1 MSLHLLGTSLVAPL
15 AGGEGEGF
23 HAPSPEEFYWPI
35 FGSGDWTF
43 TRPMLMLALSVVLI
57 SVVLIALTKKAAI
70 VPGKG
75 QWMVEQAYD
84 FVRNGIARD
93 VIGSKD
99 FLKYV
104 PLLFSLF
111 VLILVNNLFGIIPP
125 IQYPTMSR
133 IGFPIALTLIV
144 YAVYHIA
151 GMRRKGVGHYLGGM
165 IPKGLPKPIYLLIVP
180 LEYATYF
187 IIRPLTLALR
197 LFGNMFAGHM
207 LLLLFILGGEYMLL
221 HGGIGLK
228 ITSIG
233 SFAMALIFTAFEAL
247 IQFLQ
252 AYIFTLLAATYIADA
267 LAEEH

>member
-1 MSLHLLGTSLVAPL
+1 MSLSLVGL
-15 AGGEGEGF
+15 ALASEGESEGF

-43 TRPMLMLALSVVLI
+43 TRPMLMMALSVLILGVLL
-57 SVVLIALTKKAAI
+57 VTLTKKAAI

-93 VIGSKD
+93 IIGSKD
-99 FLKYV
+99 FLKYT

-111 VLILVNNLFGIIPP
+111 TLILLNNLFGIIPP

-151 GMRRKGVGHYLGGM
+151 GMRRKGVGHYLSGM
-165 IPKGLPKPIYLLIVP
+165 IPKGLPKPIYALIIP

-207 LLLLFILGGEYMLL
+207 LLLLFIMGGEYMLL
-221 HGGIGLK
+221 HGGPGLK
-228 ITSIG
+228 VVSVG
-233 SFAMALIFTAFEAL
+233 SFLMALIFTAFEAL

-252 AYIFTLLAATYIADA
+252 AYIFTLLAATYISDA
-267 LAEEH
+267 ISEEH